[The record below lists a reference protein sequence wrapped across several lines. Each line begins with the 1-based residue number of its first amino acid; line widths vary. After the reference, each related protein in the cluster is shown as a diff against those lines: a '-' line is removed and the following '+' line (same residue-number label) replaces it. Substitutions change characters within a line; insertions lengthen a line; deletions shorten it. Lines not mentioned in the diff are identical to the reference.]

1 MCLINNRFLSWPVN
15 MKKIMSF
22 LWLLCVTGIMSGQD
36 TTWGPDPVANR
47 FIEQLNNFPH
57 EKIYVQTD
65 KSTYISGERVWLRA
79 HLVDATSNRP
89 AFVSRYIYLEL
100 FNPFDELM
108 KRVKIRPDSVGVY
121 SGYIDLEED
130 LAEGDYTLRAY
141 TRYMRNQGNDA
152 FHKKRINVLDPYSL
166 QIEPIPNF
174 RINNNKIDANF
185 RFVDRVSKDTI
196 APEIVTMKLADETT
210 RTIAPKGETDYNWS
224 FSLPKKRSN
233 RTLLLGIVH
242 EGRVYNRYYAI
253 PYAADDFDVSFHP
266 EGGYLVPGHTCRV
279 GFKALNPSGFGESIA
294 GKVYNSAN
302 EEVTTFTTY
311 RLGMGSFH
319 LSVKP
324 GETYYAVCE
333 TKNGAVKRIDLPAAE
348 PRARTVRV
356 RRAVDQIVA
365 TLLKGESAPDDPVS
379 LLVHNKGLVLY
390 HEPWASE
397 TGSYAFPESI
407 FPSGVISFLLLDD
420 QHEILSE
427 RLIFNTN
434 DNDIAKLEAELSSP
448 AYKRREKITLSL
460 QLPDLDTVSFYNNLA
475 ISVTDK
481 NTVALDTTNNL
492 VATLLLSSELQGYI
506 ESPASYFTGSKTD
519 PLALDALMTT
529 QGWRRYD
536 VPGVLKGKISTP
548 DSFLPEQFQ
557 EISGKTEALLRS
569 MKDGE
574 ISLIATLDS
583 LVSTV
588 TTTADEKGRF
598 LFKVEYPEGTE
609 ITVQSLSKKGSRSNL
624 IQVDPVTF
632 PDNSNATLLG
642 RGEASYPSH
651 FNVDAYLKKANDEY
665 SLKHG
670 MRTIM
675 LEEVT
680 VTAPNR
686 QNHSDSKYYSP
697 ISSTGLVTAQDI
709 EERKISSLRSL
720 LTSTPGII
728 MRPDR
733 VTTTRS
739 DRPVIFVI
747 DDIPY
752 EDFFDQLDG
761 LDVSAIDNLFI
772 LRDNTSMLGYY
783 PGTDGAVVITT
794 KRGFVQTNTLSKNI
808 DRFQPLGYQQAAEF
822 YSPKYAT
829 PEQLDSPEPD
839 FRTTIYWKP
848 DVQFSRSGEA
858 VVEFYSADTPTT
870 YQVVGEG
877 ITGFGKM
884 IRFTKDI
891 AIENGS
897 NP

>member
-47 FIEQLNNFPH
+47 FIEEMNNFPH

-210 RTIAPKGETDYNWS
+210 RTIAPTGETDYNWS

-492 VATLLLSSELQGYI
+492 IATLLLSSELQGYI

-588 TTTADEKGRF
+588 TTTA
-598 LFKVEYPEGTE
+598 
-609 ITVQSLSKKGSRSNL
+609 
-624 IQVDPVTF
+624 
-632 PDNSNATLLG
+632 
-642 RGEASYPSH
+642 
-651 FNVDAYLKKANDEY
+651 
-665 SLKHG
+665 
-670 MRTIM
+670 
-675 LEEVT
+675 
-680 VTAPNR
+680 
-686 QNHSDSKYYSP
+686 
-697 ISSTGLVTAQDI
+697 SSTGLVTAQDI

-739 DRPVIFVI
+739 DLPVIFVI

-752 EDFFDQLDG
+752 ENFFDQLDG

-772 LRDNTSMLGYY
+772 MRDNTSMLGYY

-794 KRGFVQTNTLSKNI
+794 KKGFVQTNTLSKNI

>member
-588 TTTADEKGRF
+588 TTTA
-598 LFKVEYPEGTE
+598 
-609 ITVQSLSKKGSRSNL
+609 
-624 IQVDPVTF
+624 
-632 PDNSNATLLG
+632 
-642 RGEASYPSH
+642 
-651 FNVDAYLKKANDEY
+651 
-665 SLKHG
+665 
-670 MRTIM
+670 
-675 LEEVT
+675 
-680 VTAPNR
+680 
-686 QNHSDSKYYSP
+686 
-697 ISSTGLVTAQDI
+697 SSTGLVTAQDI

>member
-1 MCLINNRFLSWPVN
+1 MIPLNIHSFNH
-15 MKKIMSF
+15 MKKSIF
-22 LWLLCVTGIMSGQD
+22 IAWLLCATSILAAQD
-36 TTWGPDPVANR
+36 STWEEDPVTHR
-47 FIEQLNNFPH
+47 FSEQLAAFPH
-57 EKIYVQTD
+57 EKLYVQTD
-65 KSTYISGERVWLRA
+65 KSSYLSGGRVWLRV
-79 HLVDATSNRP
+79 HLVDATTHMP
-89 AFVSRYIYLEL
+89 AFLSRYVYLEL
-100 FNPFDELM
+100 FNPFEELM
-108 KRVKIRPDSVGVY
+108 ERVKIRPDSTGVY
-121 SGYIDLEED
+121 SGYLDLEED
-130 LAEGDYTLRAY
+130 LAQGDYTIRAY
-141 TRYMRNQGNDA
+141 TRYARNRGNEA
-152 FHKKRINVLDPYSL
+152 FFKKSINVLDPYSL
-166 QIEPIPNF
+166 QIQPHPRFEVDNRRVNAHF
-174 RINNNKIDANF
+174 T
-185 RFVDRVSKDTI
+185 FVDRVSGDTI

-210 RTIAPKGETDYNWS
+210 RTISPKNKIDFNTS
-224 FSLPKKRSN
+224 FSLSRRNNN
-233 RTLLLGIVH
+233 RNLLLSIVH
-242 EGRVYNRYYAI
+242 EGRKYNRYYPI
-253 PYAADDFDVSFHP
+253 PYADDDFEVTFHP

-302 EEVTTFTTY
+302 EEVATFTTY

-324 GETYYAVCE
+324 GETYHAVCE
-333 TKNGAVKRIDLPAAE
+333 TKNGMVKRVDLPVAE
-348 PRARTVRV
+348 PLARTLSVK
-356 RRAVDQIVA
+356 RAAGRIIA
-365 TLLKGESAPDDPVS
+365 TFLKGEATPDIPVS
-379 LLVHNKGLVLY
+379 LLVHNKGIVLY
-390 HEPWASE
+390 HQPWSAQ
-397 TGSYAFPESI
+397 TDSYAFPADI
-407 FPSGVISFLLLDD
+407 MPSGITSFLLLDD
-420 QHEILSE
+420 ENEILSE
-427 RLIFNTN
+427 RLIFNIN
-434 DNDIAKLEAELSSP
+434 EGDLARMESDLSSP
-448 AYKRREKITLSL
+448 AYKPRERIALTLRL
-460 QLPDLDTVSFYNNLA
+460 ADIDTLTFYNNLA

-481 NTVALDTTNNL
+481 NSAIQNNTNHL
-492 VATLLLSSELQGYI
+492 MSTLLLSSELQGYI

-519 PLALDALMTT
+519 PLALDALLTT

-536 VPGVLKGKISTP
+536 IPGVLKGAISTP

-569 MKDGE
+569 MKEGE

-598 LFKVEYPEGTE
+598 LFKAEYPEGTE

-624 IQVDPVTF
+624 IHIDPVTF
-632 PDNSNATLLG
+632 PDVSHSTLPA
-642 RGEASYPSH
+642 RGQTTHQFDLER
-651 FNVDAYLKKANDEY
+651 DAYLKKANDEY
-665 SLKHG
+665 SLKYG

-680 VTAPNR
+680 ITAQSR
-686 QNHSDSKYYSP
+686 QSYSDSKYYSP

-739 DRPVIFVI
+739 DLPVIFVI

-772 LRDNTSMLGYY
+772 MRDNTSMLGYY

-808 DRFQPLGYQQAAEF
+808 DRIQPLGYQQPAEF
-822 YSPKYAT
+822 YSPSYET
-829 PEQLDSPEPD
+829 PEQMDSPGPD

-848 DVQFSRSGEA
+848 NVQFSLEGKA
-858 VVEFYSADTPTT
+858 VVEFYTADVPTT
-870 YQVVGEG
+870 YEVVGEG
-877 ITGFGKM
+877 VTGTGKL
-884 IRFTKDI
+884 IHFTKEI
-891 AIENGS
+891 VVEKS
-897 NP
+897 NSR